1 VFSKGNC
8 FLFFFFL
15 ENLIM
20 VTAISGLR
28 GPGEFS
34 SDFRPTNYRET
45 FSLLEPN
52 GSAPFSALLVMTQ
65 GEATDDPI
73 FSVFRDEMPER
84 VVKVNNSSGYN
95 ATATTITIDADSE
108 AAFLVAGSLLCN
120 PATGEVMRV
129 SADTAKNGT
138 SITVVRNLGTASAA
152 LTIADNQDLFV
163 CGFAA
168 EDGADIATSV
178 SFDPVVVQNFC
189 QIFRTSFA
197 ITNTLKQTYRRTGD
211 AEDEFSMKALKL
223 HMQEI
228 ERAMFFGHKHSENA
242 GANNERRYTNGILNS
257 LTNVVDGASFTTAG
271 LMTEDEF
278 DSMLIDTVFAFG
290 GSQKIAFVGA
300 KVAAHLQRFGK
311 ARWQPTMIEGA
322 YGVNITS
329 YNTTSGQ
336 LLVHLH
342 PQFRQIPSM
351 QNAMVIIDMTQV
363 KYRYLQGRDTQL
375 LRDRQ
380 SPGRDSVQHE
390 FLSDCGLELLTDKT
404 HTYIKGWT
412 RTV

>member
-1 VFSKGNC
+1 
-8 FLFFFFL
+8 
-15 ENLIM
+15 M
-20 VTAISGLR
+20 VTAIAGLR

-34 SDFRPTNYRET
+34 PDFRPTNYRET

-52 GSAPFSALLVMTQ
+52 GSAPMSALLAMTQ
-65 GEATDDPI
+65 GEATDDPA
-73 FSVFRDEMPER
+73 FSVFRDELPER
-84 VVKVNNSSGYN
+84 VVKVNNTGGYN
-95 ATATTITIDADSE
+95 ATATTITIDQDSE
-108 AAFLVAGSLLCN
+108 SAFLIAGALLCN

-129 SADTAKNGT
+129 SSDSAQNGT
-138 SITVVRNLGTASAA
+138 SVAVVRNLGTTG

-168 EDGADIATSV
+168 EDGADVATSV
-178 SFDPVVVQNFC
+178 SFDPISVQNFC

-228 ERAMFFGHKHSENA
+228 ERAMFFGHKHRENS
-242 GANNERRYTNGILNS
+242 GQNNERRYTGGILNS
-257 LTNVVDGASFTTAG
+257 LTNVVDGATWSTPG
-271 LMTEDEF
+271 QMTEDYF
-278 DSMLIDTVFAFG
+278 DSLLIDTIFAFG

-329 YNTTSGQ
+329 YNTTAGQ

-351 QNAMVIIDMTQV
+351 HQAMVIIDMTQV

-404 HTYIKGWT
+404 HTYIKGWAT
-412 RTV
+412 TA